1 MFLIEKEDDSL
12 AKRGI
17 LYVISGPSGVGKG
30 TVRAELFKRKD
41 IKLSYSVSATTRAPR
56 AGEVDGKDYFF
67 KTVEEFE
74 EMIKNRQLAEY
85 AQFVGNYY
93 GTPIQYVE
101 EQLEDGQNVVL
112 EIDVQGAEQVKRV
125 ISDGVFIFIA
135 PPNLKELRRRLEGR
149 GTEANDIING
159 RINMA
164 TKELFLMQEY
174 DYTVVNDTVEAAA
187 DKIMHIIKAEQL
199 RTKYIYDSV
208 REMILDEIKEG
219 E

>member
-1 MFLIEKEDDSL
+1 MELDTPVIEFMTPFEKLVVAPEGTSL
-12 AKRGI
+12 K
-17 LYVISGPSGVGKG
+17 
-30 TVRAELFKRKD
+30 
-41 IKLSYSVSATTRAPR
+41 
-56 AGEVDGKDYFF
+56 
-67 KTVEEFE
+67 
-74 EMIKNRQLAEY
+74 
-85 AQFVGNYY
+85 
-93 GTPIQYVE
+93 
-101 EQLEDGQNVVL
+101 
-112 EIDVQGAEQVKRV
+112 
-125 ISDGVFIFIA
+125 
-135 PPNLKELRRRLEGR
+135 
-149 GTEANDIING
+149 EANDIING